1 MASKK
6 KNGKS
11 KADSKKIDEEIL
23 NETVKDGR
31 KERRNSDGRG
41 GRRREQ

>member
-11 KADSKKIDEEIL
+11 KADSKKVNEEIL
-23 NETVKDGR
+23 NEPVKEEAEAFD
-31 KERRNSDGRG
+31 SSILLTT
-41 GRRREQ
+41 